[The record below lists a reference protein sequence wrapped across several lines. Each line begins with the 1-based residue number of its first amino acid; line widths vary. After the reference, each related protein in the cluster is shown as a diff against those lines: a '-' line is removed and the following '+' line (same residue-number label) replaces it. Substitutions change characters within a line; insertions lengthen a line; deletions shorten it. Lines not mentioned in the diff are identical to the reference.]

1 MRKGFTLLELMV
13 VIIVIGVLATL
24 GFVQYTTVIEKG
36 RRGEA
41 ASILG
46 TMRQMAEVEFQETGN
61 YPTTAA
67 QLQALMGA
75 GFAAGACNGSYY
87 FQYSMDAAGT
97 GTATRCTGGG
107 KAPQGTA
114 ADTMTL
120 TIAGGKGGTVTW

>member
-1 MRKGFTLLELMV
+1 MKRAFTLLELMV
-13 VIIVIGVLATL
+13 VIILIGILASL
-24 GFVQYTTVIEKG
+24 GTVSYTSVIEKA

-46 TMRQMAEVEFQETGN
+46 TMRQMAIITFQETGA
-61 YPTTAA
+61 YPTTPA
-67 QLQALMGA
+67 QLQSLLGA

-97 GTATRCTGGG
+97 GTATRCAAGG
-107 KAPQGTA
+107 KAPQGNA

-120 TIAGGKGGTVTW
+120 TVAGVKGGAVNW

>member
-1 MRKGFTLLELMV
+1 MRRAFTLLELMV
-13 VIIVIGVLATL
+13 VIILIGILASL
-24 GFVQYTTVIEKG
+24 GTVQYTSVIEKA

-46 TMRQMAEVEFQETGN
+46 TMRQMAEVNFQETGA
-61 YPTTAA
+61 YPITAN
-67 QLQALMGA
+67 LQSLLGA

>member
-1 MRKGFTLLELMV
+1 MRRAFTLLELMV
-13 VIIVIGVLATL
+13 VIILIGILASL
-24 GFVQYTTVIEKG
+24 GTVSYTSVIEKA

-46 TMRQMAEVEFQETGN
+46 TMRQMAIITFQESGA

-67 QLQALMGA
+67 QLQSLLGA

-97 GTATRCTGGG
+97 GTATRCAAAG
-107 KAPQGTA
+107 KPPQGIA
-114 ADTMTL
+114 GDTMTL
-120 TIAGGKGGTVTW
+120 TINGIKGGTVTW